1 MIKNVA
7 GGDTDCDKHSLNM
20 NANVGQQSIDEFFRC

>member
-7 GGDTDCDKHSLNM
+7 GGDIDCDKHSLNI
-20 NANVGQQSIDEFFRC
+20 NANVGQQSIDKFF